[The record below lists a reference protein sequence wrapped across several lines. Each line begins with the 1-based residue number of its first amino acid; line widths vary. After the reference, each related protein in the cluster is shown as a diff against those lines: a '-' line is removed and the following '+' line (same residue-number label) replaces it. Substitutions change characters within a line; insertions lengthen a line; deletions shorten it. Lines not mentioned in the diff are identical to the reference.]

1 MHSPFETNVVHW
13 MIFCVWPIV
22 IRSLIH
28 ANGMQQPPPDMQLNR
43 CSKHRAT
50 FKKWQ
55 CSHWNAH
62 SAFSIQST
70 SVYFMNL
77 TNANECEEHSHVL
90 FTISPISHF
99 CHVTRSH
106 HVNLSVARIF
116 SFLMMLFFVS
126 DHCIS
131 FCLMQHDVASV
142 VTVFFKWS
150 LYACI
155 QQLNVEL
162 SNFSIQIYELKVP
175 FVQCKLWLMT

>member
-1 MHSPFETNVVHW
+1 MPTACSSHRPICSSIDAVSIEPLLKNDNVHIE
-13 MIFCVWPIV
+13 MRI
-22 IRSLIH
+22 
-28 ANGMQQPPPDMQLNR
+28 Q
-43 CSKHRAT
+43 
-50 FKKWQ
+50 
-55 CSHWNAH
+55 H